1 MSAPTPKMEAMEL
14 PLIRMDPDD
23 HFRFM
28 IAVMFCVLPIFP
40 MTAMFSALPVA
51 RKDAASRG
59 EQGGNAN

>member
-1 MSAPTPKMEAMEL
+1 MEL

-40 MTAMFSALPVA
+40 MTAMFSALPMP
-51 RKDAASRG
+51 REDAADSG
-59 EQGGNAN
+59 EQGGDAY

>member
-28 IAVMFCVLPIFP
+28 IAVMFSVLP
-40 MTAMFSALPVA
+40 MA
-51 RKDAASRG
+51 RKDAADSG
-59 EQGGNAN
+59 QQGGNAY